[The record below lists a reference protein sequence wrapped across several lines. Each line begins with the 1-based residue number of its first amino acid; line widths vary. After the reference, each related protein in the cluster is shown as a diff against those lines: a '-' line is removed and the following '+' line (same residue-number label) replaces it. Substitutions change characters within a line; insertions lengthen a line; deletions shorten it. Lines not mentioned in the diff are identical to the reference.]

1 MRKRLSVLTCALLM
15 AALPGRAELLQVD
28 LSIFGMD

>member
-1 MRKRLSVLTCALLM
+1 MRKQLPVLAYVFLM